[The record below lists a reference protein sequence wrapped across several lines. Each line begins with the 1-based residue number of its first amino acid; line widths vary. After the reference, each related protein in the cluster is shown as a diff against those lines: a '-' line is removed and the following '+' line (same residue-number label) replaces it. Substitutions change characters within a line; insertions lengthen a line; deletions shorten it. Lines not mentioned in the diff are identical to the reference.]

1 MKQFR
6 VVATVL
12 SLLIASAMAEGA
24 QLPSNVKTIGII
36 PVLPTTG
43 HLYHVA
49 LLRFGN
55 QCKPFDLRG
64 ANLDAA
70 TYGAASSVLSRY
82 KLVRLSAPPGSVIHT
97 RGEPYGIFK
106 SYPPIG
112 AQLSQMA
119 RPQVPVD
126 AYLLVWAEQPH
137 SDCMDIAQ
145 PYGFGV
151 TKRSV
156 GEALVH
162 GYGRVIL
169 IDAHTNE
176 ELSSVILR
184 AQAALPG
191 FDWKEDRPAEVSAS
205 QVTMINTY
213 CKRCLAAP
221 SPMKSGDCCQ
231 ASDWRGDRA
240 GAAACP
246 GY

>member
-24 QLPSNVKTIGII
+24 QLPPNVKTIGII

-49 LLRFGN
+49 PLRFGN

-137 SDCMDIAQ
+137 SDCMDIPQ

-156 GEALVH
+156 GEAVVH

-191 FDWKEDRPAEVSAS
+191 FDWKEDRPAEVSAN
-205 QVTMINTY
+205 QVTMINTSLQ
-213 CKRCLAAP
+213 KVFGSAVANEIRRLLP
-221 SPMKSGDCCQ
+221 SQ
-231 ASDWRGDRA
+231 
-240 GAAACP
+240 
-246 GY
+246 